1 MGFNKFL
8 SFKDLFST
16 TRRRKRKIIRYKKN
30 KQRTM
35 KRTMKRTMRR
45 TMRGG

>member
-8 SFKDLFST
+8 SFKNLFST
-16 TRRRKRKIIRYKKN
+16 TRRRKRKTMRHKKN
-30 KQRTM
+30 KR
-35 KRTMKRTMRR
+35 RTMRR